1 MRSAGR
7 TRVALW
13 RQRQGNREPSHR
25 RNGRSELF
33 ARSTPCGVA
42 GRLGVAPE
50 PLFLE
55 PPSPGEEVFLS
66 AGRCPISVTVGRP
79 TVTLAV

>member
-25 RNGRSELF
+25 WNGRSELF

-42 GRLGVAPE
+42 WRLGVAPE